1 MTVMNNRWLELC
13 RDGDACALEQMVNT
27 HQDRV
32 YRLAYSILDDPSE
45 AEDVVQ
51 ETFLAALRSLDSF
64 QEKAAFSTWL
74 SAIAINL
81 SRTRL
86 KRRQARTHL
95 TEMLQALWPWHQPEP
110 PSLEQTA
117 IQNESD
123 SAVWR
128 AIRSLDEK
136 QRLAVI
142 LRYYHEYP
150 VAEIAVLL
158 QIPEGTVHSRLNKAR
173 ETLRQALKEGQ
184 P

>member
-1 MTVMNNRWLELC
+1 MNSRWLELC

-27 HQDRV
+27 HQDGV
-32 YRLAYSILDDPSE
+32 YRLAYSILDNPSE

-51 ETFLAALRSLDSF
+51 ETFLAALRALDSF
-64 QEKAAFSTWL
+64 RERASFSTWL
-74 SAIAINL
+74 ASIAINL

-86 KRRQARTHL
+86 KRRQARTRL
-95 TEMLQALWPWHQPEP
+95 AEVLQSLWRWQQAEN
-110 PSLEQTA
+110 PSLEQNA

-123 SAVWR
+123 AAVWC
-128 AIRSLDEK
+128 AIHSLDEK

-150 VAEIAVLL
+150 VAEIAALL

-173 ETLRQALKEGQ
+173 ETLRQVLKEGQ